1 VIPAT
6 RRESVVGLVARG
18 AAALTL
24 AALAMGAM
32 GAFYEW
38 GGPARR
44 GVKELKRGENAAAL
58 HSLGE
63 ARQDQSGSAAIRY
76 DQGIAFRRLGLADS
90 SRAAMEEAMRLNGT
104 DARSAAAYNLG
115 NEALRQ
121 NQLQEAVERYRESLR
136 NDPKRADAKKNL
148 EEAIRRLRQA
158 QQQPP
163 PSSRGGGGGSTGQS
177 GAGNGGG
184 GGAPPPDAP
193 PGEAPRSPSQ
203 SVGGPLPS
211 KSEAEMWLDALES
224 ERRSERKKEHRASD
238 RQEERVRDW

>member
-1 VIPAT
+1 MST
-6 RRESVVGLVARG
+6 SRRESAASRIARG
-18 AAALTL
+18 AAAFTL
-24 AALAMGAM
+24 VSLALGAM

-38 GGPARR
+38 GGPGRR

-63 ARQDQSGSAAIRY
+63 ARQDQSSSAALRY
-76 DQGIAFRRLGLADS
+76 DQGLAFRRLGMADS
-90 SRAAMEEAMRLNGT
+90 SRAAMEEAMRLQGAG
-104 DARSAAAYNLG
+104 ARSAAAYNLG

-121 NQLQEAVERYRESLR
+121 NQLQEAVERYRQSLR
-136 NDPKRADAKKNL
+136 SDPRRVDAKKNL
-148 EEAIRRLRQA
+148 EEAIRRLREA

-163 PSSRGGGGGSTGQS
+163 PSRRGGGGGATGQS

-193 PGEAPRSPSQ
+193 PGEAPRNPSP

-224 ERRSERKKEHRASD
+224 ERRSERNKEKRASD